1 MMDHLARDEI
11 YRRLRVDIIAC
22 RLPPGSELREG
33 DLAERFEVSKSP
45 VRDALHRLEV
55 ERLVSVLPR
64 RGYRIAPISIN
75 DARELLEF
83 RSIVEQ
89 ACAVKA
95 ADVASD
101 TDLRKLDRFRDLP
114 AKATEDNFVPYN
126 RAFHEAITGLS
137 GNRRMADH
145 SRDLVEQYDRLVR
158 VSISMT
164 PPRDYDEFL
173 REHREIIDALQ
184 ARDGR
189 RAARLVGAHIE
200 RGEKRIIAMLARAQ
214 IVP

>member
-1 MMDHLARDEI
+1 MRGSCWSFAPSSSRPAPSK
-11 YRRLRVDIIAC
+11 LRNWH
-22 RLPPGSELREG
+22 PTPT
-33 DLAERFEVSKSP
+33 FK
-45 VRDALHRLEV
+45 
-55 ERLVSVLPR
+55 
-64 RGYRIAPISIN
+64 
-75 DARELLEF
+75 
-83 RSIVEQ
+83 
-89 ACAVKA
+89 
-95 ADVASD
+95 
-101 TDLRKLDRFRDLP
+101 KLDRFRDLP

-126 RAFHEAITGLS
+126 RSFHETITGLS
-137 GNRRMADH
+137 GNRRMADY
-145 SRDLVEQYDRLVR
+145 SRDLVEQFDRLVR

-173 REHREIIDALQ
+173 REHCDIIDALQ

>member
-1 MMDHLARDEI
+1 
-11 YRRLRVDIIAC
+11 
-22 RLPPGSELREG
+22 
-33 DLAERFEVSKSP
+33 
-45 VRDALHRLEV
+45 VRDALLRLEV

-83 RSIVEQ
+83 RSVVEQ

-95 ADVASD
+95 AELASE
-101 TDLRKLDRFRDLP
+101 TDLRKLDLFRDLP

-137 GNRRMADH
+137 GNRRMAEY
-145 SRDLVEQYDRLVR
+145 SRDLVEQYDRLVS

-173 REHREIIDALQ
+173 REHCDIIDALQ